1 VSEPRPIPVVS
12 EPRPISVVE
21 TAPPEPVVEPAPEIP
36 ALDPVIT
43 PEIPVHVPEAAP
55 PEPVLAE
62 LRAAS
67 PDVYDLL
74 EERRQKAKAADWKD
88 VQASWP
94 QTRQEVLARGA
105 TKLP

>member
-1 VSEPRPIPVVS
+1 MILLDRPGWKG
-12 EPRPISVVE
+12 RPF
-21 TAPPEPVVEPAPEIP
+21 
-36 ALDPVIT
+36 LD
-43 PEIPVHVPEAAP
+43 